1 MLDLLKSAWAGLD
14 AVGRTVLVL
23 CVTILII
30 VLTLTGADL
39 SGLWTW
45 LGVL

>member
-1 MLDLLKSAWAGLD
+1 MQLLKSAWAGLD
-14 AVGRTVLVL
+14 AVGRTVLIL
-23 CVTILII
+23 CVTILFI

-45 LGVL
+45 LGVI